1 MTKETIF
8 SNLFLNVFMLF
19 INTSVSDAFFETF
32 FIPAS
37 FISITRLIT
46 NIIFILIVLYYLLT
60 ERIKVRR
67 YLVGLIFMV
76 FVGITVLWGPKKF
89 EAIKVYINFLGPCCY
104 FILLFCISTK
114 NRIIKI
120 LKTYCD
126 VIVFA
131 NIIALIFLPKVG
143 YMGSVPAEHVVRGI
157 HLSRS
162 TMIIYLN
169 FCIFIYLYYIKTSL
183 VCYKDKINITIM
195 LILNIILILLSKSS
209 TGIVTI
215 ALFIPLLAIVKYKSL
230 SKFLIKTS
238 IIIGILLPVI
248 KLTSPFLNR
257 MIKTFFGKTLT
268 FSGRTYIWNYALD
281 KLASNPLLGNGFNS
295 TPYLLENKIIPI
307 YERVASHTHNGFL
320 ELFLQSGFIGLLLG
334 VIIVLITFRYTF
346 KINKKEGNIIRI
358 YFIVFMVFNF
368 MEPYILGNVSVI
380 TLWLPVIYV
389 ITLANNKMREDTNG

>member
-8 SNLFLNVFMLF
+8 SNLFLNVFILF

-67 YLVGLIFMV
+67 YIVGLIFMV

-126 VIVFA
+126 VIVFT

-183 VCYKDKINITIM
+183 VSYKDKINITIM

-230 SKFLIKTS
+230 SKFLIKAS

-257 MIKTFFGKTLT
+257 IIKTFFGKTLT

-295 TPYLLENKIIPI
+295 TPYLLEKKIIPI
-307 YERVASHTHNGFL
+307 YERVAAHTHNGFL

-334 VIIVLITFRYTF
+334 VSIFLITFRYTF

-389 ITLANNKMREDTNG
+389 ITLANNKMREDTSG